1 MDDIKAWLQGPKHY
15 RVGVMLYLKHGTN
28 ALFKKS
34 LVQEGESAFKKHKL
48 VKELSS
54 IEASASMAFDSV
66 KASAS
71 IGFASDKAETQKQ
84 ELKQEPAPS
93 KINEPS
99 PTEAPLSPRRGAGG
113 EGWPR
118 SSCRDD
124 YELSLWERAMLLL
137 KQIAALHAK
146 LSECFSDFERRSVAF
161 NLLRM
166 DDELDDIY
174 EKRDH
179 YRATKS
185 QKEEVAIE
193 IITDPFLMGQR
204 LANLTRYIRREK
216 QNIITKGDTTD
227 RQKRL
232 SDYLAEYNLYA
243 EKLNRP
249 LKT

>member
-1 MDDIKAWLQGPKHY
+1 MDEIKAWLQGPKQY

-34 LVQEGESAFKKHKL
+34 LVQEGESAFKKQKL
-48 VKELSS
+48 HKELASL
-54 IEASASMAFDSV
+54 IEASASIQKPTPHPA
-66 KASAS
+66 KAAATAQGIAPDDKDTS
-71 IGFASDKAETQKQ
+71 SDTEPEQTETQ
-84 ELKQEPAPS
+84 
-93 KINEPS
+93 N
-99 PTEAPLSPRRGAGG
+99 PLQGG
-113 EGWPR
+113 GGWPR
-118 SSCRDD
+118 SACRDD
-124 YELSLWERAMLLL
+124 YELSLWEKAMLLL

-161 NLLRM
+161 NLLRL
-166 DDELDDIY
+166 DDELDDVY

-185 QKEEVAIE
+185 QKEEVTIE

-216 QNIITKGDTTD
+216 QNLTTKGATTD

-232 SDYLAEYNLYA
+232 SDYLQEYNYYA

-249 LKT
+249 LKQ